1 MLSVVR
7 EVMES
12 PSISGIWDG
21 NDIEDC
27 GARSFFAC
35 LISWGLRVC
44 AAVVVVVV
52 VVVLVVV
59 QHSL

>member
-1 MLSVVR
+1 
-7 EVMES
+7 MES

-52 VVVLVVV
+52 VVVVVLVVV